1 MADWKMSF
9 KGNNTEMY
17 EVKDVQTIVIYYIV
31 KIRYSSLYINV
42 FFIA

>member
-1 MADWKMSF
+1 MSC

-17 EVKDVQTIVIYYIV
+17 EVNDVQTIVIYSIV